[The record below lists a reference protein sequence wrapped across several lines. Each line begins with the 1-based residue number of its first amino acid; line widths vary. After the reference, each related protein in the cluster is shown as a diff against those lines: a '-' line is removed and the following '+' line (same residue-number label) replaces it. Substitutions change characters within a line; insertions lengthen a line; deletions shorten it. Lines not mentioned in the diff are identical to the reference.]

1 MTDYTDLFRENEPDP
16 LLREL
21 DGNVMW
27 YWEPMNPQDVRPRQ
41 PSAAPFHA
49 AEEIRRL
56 REALA
61 RYVCDCSDLCQL
73 YDGWCEEGKELL
85 PRMVCGQWAR
95 DALGDAG
102 RAEVESKPF
111 EERWDNA

>member
-1 MTDYTDLFRENEPDP
+1 MTDIVKRLRNYECMYELP
-16 LLREL
+16 LQVV
-21 DGNVMW
+21 DNM
-27 YWEPMNPQDVRPRQ
+27 D
-41 PSAAPFHA
+41 SAAS
-49 AEEIRRL
+49 EIERL
-56 REALA
+56 RSALA

-95 DALGDAG
+95 DALGDAA
-102 RAEVESKPF
+102 RAELESKPF